1 MWDNTSDVLEK
12 LVVFQSLNLE
22 VLSMDK
28 TTHEVRLIQWQEI
41 IQAQL
46 ASGQNKREW
55 CRENGI
61 SEKQFFYWQRRVR
74 KELYESQV
82 GGLVSVTQESAKSLV
97 EVPLASASSNTVANG
112 FNPEAV
118 IAIGNVTVGIT
129 ANISES
135 LLMSIG
141 KMIRHA
147 L

>member
-1 MWDNTSDVLEK
+1 
-12 LVVFQSLNLE
+12 
-22 VLSMDK
+22 MDK
-28 TTHEVRLIQWQEI
+28 TTHEVRLHQWQEI

-61 SEKQFFYWQRRVR
+61 SEKQFFYWQRRLR
-74 KELYESQV
+74 KELYASQA
-82 GGLVSVTQESAKSLV
+82 GALVSITQESSKSLV
-97 EVPLASASSNTVANG
+97 EVPLFSESANTVANG
-112 FNPEAV
+112 FTPEAV
-118 IAIGNVTVGIT
+118 IAVGNVTVGVT

>member
-1 MWDNTSDVLEK
+1 
-12 LVVFQSLNLE
+12 
-22 VLSMDK
+22 MDK
-28 TTHEVRLIQWQEI
+28 TTHEVRLHHWQEI

-55 CRENGI
+55 CRENDI
-61 SEKQFFYWQRRVR
+61 SEKQFFYWQRRLR
-74 KELYESQV
+74 KELYESQA
-82 GGLVSVTQESAKSLV
+82 GALVSVTQHSEKNLV
-97 EVPLASASSNTVANG
+97 EVPLINASANAVANG
-112 FNPEAV
+112 FSPDAV

>member
-1 MWDNTSDVLEK
+1 
-12 LVVFQSLNLE
+12 
-22 VLSMDK
+22 MDK
-28 TTHEVRLIQWQEI
+28 TTHEVRLLQWQEI

-61 SEKQFFYWQRRVR
+61 SEKQFFYWQRRLR
-74 KELYESQV
+74 KELYASQA
-82 GGLVSVTQESAKSLV
+82 GALVSVTPDSPKSLV
-97 EVPLASASSNTVANG
+97 EVPLFTSSANTVANS
-112 FNPEAV
+112 FTPEAV

>member
-1 MWDNTSDVLEK
+1 
-12 LVVFQSLNLE
+12 
-22 VLSMDK
+22 MDK
-28 TTHEVRLIQWQEI
+28 TTHEVRLLQWQEI

-46 ASGQNKREW
+46 ASGQSKREW

-61 SEKQFFYWQRRVR
+61 SEKQFFYWQRRLR
-74 KELYESQV
+74 KELYEIQA
-82 GGLVSVTQESAKSLV
+82 GALVSVTQEPVKSLV
-97 EVPLASASSNTVANG
+97 ELPLLRASANTAATG

-118 IAIGNVTVGIT
+118 IAIGNVTVGVT
-129 ANISES
+129 ANVSES

>member
-1 MWDNTSDVLEK
+1 
-12 LVVFQSLNLE
+12 
-22 VLSMDK
+22 MDK
-28 TTHEVRLIQWQEI
+28 TTHEVRLLQWQEI

-61 SEKQFFYWQRRVR
+61 SEKQFFYWQRRLR
-74 KELYESQV
+74 KELYASQA
-82 GGLVSVTQESAKSLV
+82 GALVSITQESSKSLV
-97 EVPLASASSNTVANG
+97 EVPLFSESANTVANG
-112 FNPEAV
+112 FTPEAV
-118 IAIGNVTVGIT
+118 IAVGNVTVGVT

>member
-1 MWDNTSDVLEK
+1 
-12 LVVFQSLNLE
+12 
-22 VLSMDK
+22 MDK
-28 TTHEVRLIQWQEI
+28 TMHEVRLIQWQEI

>member
-1 MWDNTSDVLEK
+1 
-12 LVVFQSLNLE
+12 
-22 VLSMDK
+22 MDK
-28 TTHEVRLIQWQEI
+28 TTHEVRLHQWQEI

-61 SEKQFFYWQRRVR
+61 SEKQFFYWQRRLR
-74 KELYESQV
+74 KELYASQA
-82 GGLVSVTQESAKSLV
+82 GALVSITQDSSKSLV
-97 EVPLASASSNTVANG
+97 EVPLFTSSANTVANG
-112 FNPEAV
+112 FTPEAV
-118 IAIGNVTVGIT
+118 IAVGNVTVGVT

>member
-1 MWDNTSDVLEK
+1 
-12 LVVFQSLNLE
+12 
-22 VLSMDK
+22 MDK
-28 TTHEVRLIQWQEI
+28 TTHEVRLLQWQEI

-61 SEKQFFYWQRRVR
+61 SEKQFYYWQRRLR
-74 KELYESQV
+74 KELYASQA
-82 GGLVSVTQESAKSLV
+82 GALVSITQDSSKSLV
-97 EVPLASASSNTVANG
+97 EVPLFTSSANTVANG
-112 FNPEAV
+112 FTPEAV
-118 IAIGNVTVGIT
+118 IAVGNVTVGVT

-141 KMIRHA
+141 KMIRYA

>member
-1 MWDNTSDVLEK
+1 
-12 LVVFQSLNLE
+12 
-22 VLSMDK
+22 MDK
-28 TTHEVRLIQWQEI
+28 TTHEVRLLQWQEI

-46 ASGQNKREW
+46 ASGQSKREW

-61 SEKQFFYWQRRVR
+61 SEKQFFYWQRLLR
-74 KELYESQV
+74 KELYESQA
-82 GGLVSVTQESAKSLV
+82 GALVSVTQESAKSLV
-97 EVPLASASSNTVANG
+97 ELPLLRASANTARG

-118 IAIGNVTVGIT
+118 IAIGNVTVGVT
-129 ANISES
+129 ANVSEP

>member
-1 MWDNTSDVLEK
+1 
-12 LVVFQSLNLE
+12 
-22 VLSMDK
+22 MDK
-28 TTHEVRLIQWQEI
+28 TTHEVRLHQWQEI

-61 SEKQFFYWQRRVR
+61 SEKQFFYWQRRLR
-74 KELYESQV
+74 KEMYEVQA
-82 GGLVSVTQESAKSLV
+82 GALVSVTQDSAKSLV
-97 EVPLASASSNTVANG
+97 EVPLYSESTNPIANG
-112 FNPEAV
+112 FQPEAV
-118 IAIGNVTVGIT
+118 IAIGNVTVGVT
-129 ANISES
+129 ANIPET

>member
-1 MWDNTSDVLEK
+1 
-12 LVVFQSLNLE
+12 
-22 VLSMDK
+22 MDK
-28 TTHEVRLIQWQEI
+28 TTHEVRLHQWQEI

-74 KELYESQV
+74 KEIFDSQA
-82 GGLVSVTQESAKSLV
+82 GALVSVTHNSEKSLV
-97 EVPLASASSNTVANG
+97 EVPLFSESTNIVANG
-112 FNPEAV
+112 FRPEAV

-129 ANISES
+129 GNISES

-141 KMIRHA
+141 KMISHA

>member
-1 MWDNTSDVLEK
+1 
-12 LVVFQSLNLE
+12 
-22 VLSMDK
+22 MDK
-28 TTHEVRLIQWQEI
+28 TTHEVRLLQWQEI

-61 SEKQFFYWQRRVR
+61 SEKQFFYWQRRLR
-74 KELYESQV
+74 KELYESQT
-82 GGLVSVTQESAKSLV
+82 GALVSVTQDSSKSLV
-97 EVPLASASSNTVANG
+97 EVPLFNASTNTVATG
-112 FNPEAV
+112 FSPEAV
-118 IAIGNVTVGIT
+118 ITIGNVTVGIT

>member
-12 LVVFQSLNLE
+12 LVVFQSRDWE
-22 VLSMDK
+22 VSSMDK
-28 TTHEVRLIQWQEI
+28 TTHEVRLLQWQEI

-61 SEKQFFYWQRRVR
+61 SEKQFYYWQRRLR
-74 KELYESQV
+74 KELYASQA
-82 GGLVSVTQESAKSLV
+82 GALVSVTQDSSKSLV
-97 EVPLASASSNTVANG
+97 EVPLFSESANTVANG
-112 FNPEAV
+112 FTPEAV
-118 IAIGNVTVGIT
+118 IAVGNVTVGVT

>member
-1 MWDNTSDVLEK
+1 
-12 LVVFQSLNLE
+12 
-22 VLSMDK
+22 MDK
-28 TTHEVRLIQWQEI
+28 TTHEVRLHQWKEI

-61 SEKQFFYWQRRVR
+61 SEKQFFYWQRRLR
-74 KELYESQV
+74 KEMYEAQT
-82 GGLVSVTQESAKSLV
+82 GALVSVTQDSAKSLV
-97 EVPLASASSNTVANG
+97 EVPLFSASANIAANG
-112 FNPEAV
+112 FHPDAV
-118 IAIGNVTVGIT
+118 IAIGNITVGVT
-129 ANISES
+129 ANIPET

>member
-1 MWDNTSDVLEK
+1 MWDNTSGVLEK
-12 LVVFQSLNLE
+12 LVVFQSLNRE

-82 GGLVSVTQESAKSLV
+82 GGLVSVTQESAK
-97 EVPLASASSNTVANG
+97 
-112 FNPEAV
+112 
-118 IAIGNVTVGIT
+118 
-129 ANISES
+129 
-135 LLMSIG
+135 
-141 KMIRHA
+141 
-147 L
+147 

>member
-1 MWDNTSDVLEK
+1 
-12 LVVFQSLNLE
+12 
-22 VLSMDK
+22 MDK
-28 TTHEVRLIQWQEI
+28 TTHEVRLVQWQEI
-41 IQAQL
+41 IQTQL

-61 SEKQFFYWQRRVR
+61 SEKQFFYWQRRLR
-74 KELYESQV
+74 KELYESQA
-82 GGLVSVTQESAKSLV
+82 GALVSVSQKSAKSLG
-97 EVPLASASSNTVANG
+97 EVPGNTSANTVASG
-112 FNPEAV
+112 FRPEAV
-118 IAIGNVTVGIT
+118 IAVGNVTIGVT

>member
-1 MWDNTSDVLEK
+1 MWDNTSGVLEK
-12 LVVFQSLNLE
+12 LVVFQSRNLE
-22 VLSMDK
+22 VSSMDK
-28 TTHEVRLIQWQEI
+28 TTHEVRLVQWQEI
-41 IQAQL
+41 IQTQL

-61 SEKQFFYWQRRVR
+61 SEKQFFYWQRRLR
-74 KELYESQV
+74 KELYESQA
-82 GGLVSVTQESAKSLV
+82 GALVSVSQKSAKSLV
-97 EVPLASASSNTVANG
+97 EVPVNTSANTVASG
-112 FNPEAV
+112 FRPEAV
-118 IAIGNVTVGIT
+118 IAVGNVTIGVT

>member
-1 MWDNTSDVLEK
+1 
-12 LVVFQSLNLE
+12 
-22 VLSMDK
+22 MDK
-28 TTHEVRLIQWQEI
+28 TTHEVRLLQWQEI

-61 SEKQFFYWQRRVR
+61 SEKQFFYWQRRLR
-74 KELYESQV
+74 KELYET
-82 GGLVSVTQESAKSLV
+82 GTGTLVAITQNSGRSLV
-97 EVPLASASSNTVANG
+97 ELPVLGATTNVAASG
-112 FNPEAV
+112 FSPEAV
-118 IAIGNVTVGIT
+118 IAIGNVTVGVT

-135 LLMSIG
+135 LLMSLG

>member
-1 MWDNTSDVLEK
+1 
-12 LVVFQSLNLE
+12 
-22 VLSMDK
+22 MDK
-28 TTHEVRLIQWQEI
+28 TTHEVRLRQWQEI
-41 IQAQL
+41 IQTQL

-61 SEKQFFYWQRRVR
+61 SEKQFFYWQRRLR
-74 KELYESQV
+74 KEMYDAQE
-82 GGLVSVTQESAKSLV
+82 GALVTATPQSANSLV
-97 EVPLASASSNTVANG
+97 EVPLLSASANTVATG
-112 FNPEAV
+112 FTPEAV

-129 ANISES
+129 ANIPEA

>member
-1 MWDNTSDVLEK
+1 
-12 LVVFQSLNLE
+12 
-22 VLSMDK
+22 MDK
-28 TTHEVRLIQWQEI
+28 TTHEVRLQQWHEI

-46 ASGQNKREW
+46 ASGQNKRAW

-74 KELYESQV
+74 KEIYERQQLSLTPA
-82 GGLVSVTQESAKSLV
+82 GSTTLSAGLV
-97 EVPLASASSNTVANG
+97 EVPIAGSASSPGTDG
-112 FNPEAV
+112 FRPEAV
-118 IAIGNVTVGIT
+118 IAIGNVTVGVSGD
-129 ANISES
+129 ISEA